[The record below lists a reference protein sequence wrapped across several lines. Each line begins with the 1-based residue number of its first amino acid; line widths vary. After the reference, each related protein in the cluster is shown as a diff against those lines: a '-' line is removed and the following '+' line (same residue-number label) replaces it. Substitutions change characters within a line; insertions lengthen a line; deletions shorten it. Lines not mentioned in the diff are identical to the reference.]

1 MAEPLP
7 PASEGIVE
15 LYRDRAKAE
24 FTPRAERAVDRR
36 KIEASLKEM
45 AGAPRHEIIPA
56 DSIDGRVA
64 LDCSLQNMRDG
75 ILFVGGGALRP
86 NYMVPVTILL
96 AMSIPS
102 VSVIP
107 TIHRPCSTCRNASSI
122 AIAQGFSKIGN
133 GLIIPTSVHWQ
144 VTLSRPGRAYLEML
158 VYLPRHE
165 SFDQADKLAEGA
177 VNFSPWRF

>member
-64 LDCSLQNMRDG
+64 
-75 ILFVGGGALRP
+75 F
-86 NYMVPVTILL
+86 TILT
-96 AMSIPS
+96 MVCERECI
-102 VSVIP
+102 
-107 TIHRPCSTCRNASSI
+107 
-122 AIAQGFSKIGN
+122 
-133 GLIIPTSVHWQ
+133 
-144 VTLSRPGRAYLEML
+144 
-158 VYLPRHE
+158 
-165 SFDQADKLAEGA
+165 
-177 VNFSPWRF
+177 